1 MHGLRFFASRKAESE
16 TLLTEYRMLAG
27 NTFKKL
33 EQKQARQKLR

>member
-1 MHGLRFFASRKAESE
+1 MHGLRFFRRFTKSG

-27 NTFKKL
+27 NTLKKL